1 MAHSLSAMLPSD
13 ECETAGKR
21 QDAHHARESERPMV
35 AHEGHVEG
43 GGCCDQEH
51 HDCRG
56 ERGRALPAHDERRRS
71 VRCDSLVREGTE
83 PVCCR
88 RGDERGETDATQRL
102 QQGGDPERRVEGDE
116 RDEHGA
122 QGEHD
127 AAENGDLA
135 SPEPICCHA
144 GGRFEYE
151 CGKGSGEQHDAG
163 FEGRV
168 TGTVNER
175 ERNDQGHSNKA
186 RVQ

>member
-1 MAHSLSAMLPSD
+1 MSRVAAIVMRKTMTAVASEAEHCLLMMSVADPS
-13 ECETAGKR
+13 GVIPSF
-21 QDAHHARESERPMV
+21 ARELS
-35 AHEGHVEG
+35 
-43 GGCCDQEH
+43 
-51 HDCRG
+51 
-56 ERGRALPAHDERRRS
+56 
-71 VRCDSLVREGTE
+71 

-135 SPEPICCHA
+135 SPEPICRHT

-168 TGTVNER
+168 TGTVN
-175 ERNDQGHSNKA
+175 GA
-186 RVQ
+186 